1 MSSSSCCKLIYHF
14 FFLIFFSGFIIAED
28 SYDELIEALK
38 NTLNS
43 LGPQASGYINTL
55 VSNTKKE
62 TMAQESGDRCELV
75 HVLEDGAV
83 DTAEGAYHTIS
94 NPELYELASE
104 EAPYRLAAL
113 ADAVE
118 DGTADGEDVENLV
131 ENFNTE
137 IREATDQPL

>member
-1 MSSSSCCKLIYHF
+1 M
-14 FFLIFFSGFIIAED
+14 
-28 SYDELIEALK
+28 IEALE
-38 NTLNS
+38 NASNN
-43 LGPQASGYINTL
+43 LGSQASDYINTL
-55 VSNTKKE
+55 VSNTKKQE
-62 TMAQESGDRCELV
+62 MALESGDRCELV

-131 ENFNTE
+131 EYFNIE